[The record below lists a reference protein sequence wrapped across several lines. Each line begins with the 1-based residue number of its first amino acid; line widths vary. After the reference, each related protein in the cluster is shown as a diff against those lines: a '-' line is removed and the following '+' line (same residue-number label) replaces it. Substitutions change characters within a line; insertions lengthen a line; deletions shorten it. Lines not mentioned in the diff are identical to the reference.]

1 VHRRQPPP
9 VIAAA
14 VALALAPLL
23 TRFCDVTGAAAPGQ
37 IPDHYARRS
46 TADVFD
52 RPDVR
57 RNPAS
62 ARPQR
67 LRQARQAPV
76 VSTTLVASRASKAR

>member
-37 IPDHYARRS
+37 IPDH
-46 TADVFD
+46 
-52 RPDVR
+52 
-57 RNPAS
+57 
-62 ARPQR
+62 
-67 LRQARQAPV
+67 
-76 VSTTLVASRASKAR
+76 